1 MNSHALD
8 NLTRTPIHSSLR
20 VLIVDDDQ
28 DILGSVRDILELED
42 SDFIIETASSCGR
55 ALTLAEEFKPDI
67 ALLDIRV
74 GTDNGIDLVRPLKEA
89 YPDIICIMMTA
100 YRDNEYTVNALR
112 AGADDYIFKPLEP
125 VKLFR
130 TIRQFQLSQ
139 NLLRE
144 RVITNQRF
152 RAIFNQSFQSLFIL
166 DQAGDIVDIN
176 TTAIRCTDI
185 DKDSIVGSQFTDAPW
200 WAKSEHNK
208 STLKN
213 AVNSSMKGES
223 VRIEVELQD
232 KDSNNLIFDFSLK
245 PILDSNG
252 NTIMIVPEGRDITE
266 QKRIENNILHLN
278 STLEQRVNKRTAELE
293 TSRDEALKANLA
305 KDTFLSHMSHEL
317 RTPMNAIIG
326 FAQILKINTSEPL
339 TKLQHENI
347 SHISTAGDHLLTL
360 INQILDLAH
369 MGSGKFI
376 VKLSMIDI
384 LPVIN
389 NALHMVHPLAEKRF
403 IHIDN
408 NLPSK
413 KPIMVY
419 AEEHPLSQV
428 LINLISNAIKFSPPN
443 TNIILSSQLSEHT
456 LRFCITDQGPGISEE
471 DKKRIFQPFERVD
484 STEFVEGSGIGLT
497 VSKNIMEMMHGKI
510 GVESILGEGSTFWID
525 IPLNEVSKN

>member
-1 MNSHALD
+1 MKSHATD

-42 SDFIIETASSCGR
+42 SDFIIETASSCNS
-55 ALTLAEEFKPDI
+55 ALTLAKEFKPDI

-112 AGADDYIFKPLEP
+112 AGADDYMFKPLEP

-139 NLLRE
+139 NLLRD
-144 RVITNQRF
+144 RVVTNQRF

-176 TTAIRCTDI
+176 NTAIECTGI
-185 DKDSIVGSQFTDAPW
+185 DKNSIIGSQFADAPW
-200 WAKSEHNK
+200 WRNSDHNK
-208 STLKN
+208 SVLKN
-213 AVNSSMKGES
+213 AVNNSIKGEA
-223 VRIEVELQD
+223 VQIEVQLQD
-232 KDSNNLIFDFSLK
+232 INNNDLIFDFSLK

-266 QKRIENNILHLN
+266 RKRIENNILHLN
-278 STLEQRVNKRTAELE
+278 STLEQRVKQRTAELE
-293 TSRDEALKANLA
+293 ISRDEALKANLA

-326 FAQILKINTSEPL
+326 FAQILKINTDEPL
-339 TKLQHENI
+339 TELQHENV
-347 SHISTAGDHLLTL
+347 SHISTAGDHLLKL

-369 MGSGKFI
+369 MGSGKYN

-389 NALHMVHPLAEKRF
+389 NAINMVHPLAETRF
-403 IHIDN
+403 IRIDN
-408 NLPSK
+408 NLSSN
-413 KPIMVY
+413 KPIRVY

-443 TNIILSSQLSEHT
+443 THIVISSQLSEHT
-456 LRFCITDQGPGISEE
+456 LRLSITDQGPGISSE
-471 DKKRIFQPFERVD
+471 DQLRIFQPFERID

-497 VSKNIMEMMHGKI
+497 VSKNIMEIMSGSI
-510 GVESILGEGSTFWID
+510 GVESVVGQGSTFWID
-525 IPLNEVSKN
+525 IPLNEVSEN